1 MEQKNKLEKAK
12 DYAKYLQDKITDL
25 MKDLETTIHLT
36 DSGIDLHEVRMYC
49 NNICTYAETLND
61 YTKDCI
67 LAVIFVHNIDI
78 AKVKAIDGVI
88 DARDGNTVEIV
99 IKTKQCLKYQVLSK
113 LHELGEMEYHD
124 ETL

>member
-1 MEQKNKLEKAK
+1 MEQKSKLEKAK

-25 MKDLETTIHLT
+25 MKDLETTIHCT
-36 DSGIDLHEVRMYC
+36 ANGIDLGEVRMYC
-49 NNICTYAETLND
+49 NNICTYTETLNN
-61 YTKDCI
+61 YTKDCLLTI
-67 LAVIFVHNIDI
+67 IFDEYVDI
-78 AKVKAIDGVI
+78 NKVKAIDGVI
-88 DARDGNTVEIV
+88 DTWDGNTDEIV